1 MWFNKDVEDTVKN
14 LNSNIINGLS
24 SSDAKSRLEKNG
36 PNKLAGKKK
45 KSIIQLF
52 FSQINDV
59 MIYILIIAA
68 IISAFMGEIS
78 DAIIILIVI
87 LVNAIIGVVQESK
100 AEKALEALK
109 NMSTP
114 KALVKRD
121 GEIIEI
127 PSEEVVLGD
136 IVIIDAGR
144 YIPADLRLIES
155 ANLKIE
161 ESAFTGESLPA
172 EKIATTLNSEGDV
185 PIGDQNNM
193 AFMSTLATYGRGTGI
208 VVATGM
214 DTQIGKIAKMLDAE
228 EDDTTPLQKK
238 LAELGKVL
246 GFAAVGISLVMFIV
260 SMLQG
265 RDFMEM
271 FMTSISLAVA
281 AIPEGLPAIVAIVL
295 ALGVQR
301 MIKEN
306 AIIRKLPAVETL
318 GSVNIIC
325 SVVATGMDTQ
335 IGKIA
340 KMLDAEEDDTTPL
353 QKKLAELGK
362 VLGFAAVGISLVMF
376 IVSMLQGRD
385 FMEMFMTSIS
395 LAVAAIP
402 EGLPAIVAI
411 VLALGVQRM
420 IKENAIIRKL
430 PAVETL
436 GSVNIICSD
445 KTGTLTI
452 NKMTVKKYFANE
464 KLKNLDEVDIK
475 ESTSKL
481 LVEGMIL
488 CNDATSKDGSQTGD
502 PTEIALLDVGNKF
515 NIFKENLN
523 SIHKRVNEI
532 PFDSDRKLMTT
543 VNKYDNKDFV
553 FTKGAIDSILK
564 ISSKI
569 LINGS
574 IQDFSDE
581 LKANILN
588 ASNEMSDEALRVLA
602 LGYKIIENEHI
613 EIDSLEKD
621 LIFVGLMGMIDP
633 PRVEVKDSIVK
644 SKNAG
649 IRTIMITGDHK
660 NTAVAIAKELGIAEN
675 ISQAM
680 SGSEID
686 NYTDE
691 EFAKIVNNFRVFA
704 RVSPEHKV
712 KIVKAFKSHGNIVSM
727 TGDGVNDAPSLKA
740 ADIGVAMG
748 ITGTDVAKGA
758 ADMVLT
764 DDNFTT
770 IVKAVEE
777 GRNIFNNIKKS
788 ILFLL
793 SCNLGEVVALFFA
806 ILFNWATPL
815 LPIHILWVNL
825 ITDSFPALSL
835 GVDPGDESV
844 MDKNPRNPKESLFS
858 GRMGKLLVINGVLIG
873 VTTLF
878 AFKLGENLYPDSLR
892 HAQTMAF
899 VVLSVSQLF
908 FSFAMR
914 NETKSLFQVGI
925 FKNKWLIG
933 SLILGIVLQF
943 LVISIPFVASIF
955 KVYSLTLKDWIMVI
969 GISLIPFVINEII
982 KIFFRSNDKNKA

>member
-1 MWFNKDVEDTVKN
+1 MWFNKSSEEIIKE
-14 LNSNIINGLS
+14 LSSNVINGLS
-24 SSDAKSRLEKNG
+24 SADAKSRLEKNG
-36 PNKLAGKKK
+36 LNKLQGKKK
-45 KSIIQLF
+45 KSTFQLF
-52 FSQINDV
+52 LSQINDA
-59 MIYILIIAA
+59 MIYILLVAA
-68 IISAFMGEIS
+68 VISAIVGEIS

-87 LVNAIIGVVQESK
+87 FVNAIIGVIQESK

-121 GEIIEI
+121 GSIIEI

-136 IVIIDAGR
+136 IVVIDAGR

-161 ESAFTGESLPA
+161 ESAFTGESVPA
-172 EKIATTLNSEGDV
+172 EKNSDIIKEEKDV
-185 PIGDQNNM
+185 PIGDQHNM

-208 VVATGM
+208 VIATGM

-228 EDDTTPLQKK
+228 DENVTPLQKK
-238 LAELGKVL
+238 LAQLGKIL
-246 GFAAVGISLVMFIV
+246 GFAAVGISIVMFIV
-260 SMLQG
+260 SMFQG
-265 RDFMEM
+265 RDFLEM

-306 AIIRKLPAVETL
+306 AIIRKLP
-318 GSVNIIC
+318 S
-325 SVVATGMDTQ
+325 
-335 IGKIA
+335 
-340 KMLDAEEDDTTPL
+340 
-353 QKKLAELGK
+353 
-362 VLGFAAVGISLVMF
+362 
-376 IVSMLQGRD
+376 
-385 FMEMFMTSIS
+385 
-395 LAVAAIP
+395 
-402 EGLPAIVAI
+402 
-411 VLALGVQRM
+411 
-420 IKENAIIRKL
+420 
-430 PAVETL
+430 VETL

-452 NKMTVKKYFANE
+452 NKMTVKKFYINGE
-464 KLKNLDEVDIK
+464 TKNLEQIDIK
-475 ESTSKL
+475 NDESKL
-481 LVEGMIL
+481 LVDGMIL
-488 CNDATSKDGSQTGD
+488 CNDATSKDGVQTGD
-502 PTEIALLDVGNKF
+502 PTEVALIDVGNKI
-515 NIFKENLN
+515 NIFKDDLN
-523 SIHKRVNEI
+523 ELHKRVNEI

-543 VNKYDNKDFV
+543 VNTYDKNFNV

-564 ISSKI
+564 ISNKI
-569 LINGS
+569 LINGE
-574 IQDFSDE
+574 IKDFTKNE
-581 LKANILN
+581 KEKVLE
-588 ASNEMSDEALRVLA
+588 ASNLMSDDALRVLA
-602 LGYKIIENEHI
+602 LGYKV
-613 EIDSLEKD
+613 IDSEHVAIDELEKD

-633 PRVEVKDSIVK
+633 PREEVKGSIQT

-660 NTAVAIAKELGIAEN
+660 NTAVAIAKELGIAN
-675 ISQAM
+675 DISEAM

-686 NYTDE
+686 TYSDE
-691 EFAKIVNNFRVFA
+691 EFTKIVNDYRVFA

-712 KIVKAFKSHGNIVSM
+712 KIVKAFKAHGNIVSM

-770 IVKAVEE
+770 IISAVEE

-793 SCNLGEVVALFFA
+793 SCNLGEVITLFIA
-806 ILFNWATPL
+806 ILLNWAAPL

-835 GVDPGDESV
+835 GVDPGDKGV
-844 MDKNPRNPKESLFS
+844 MDLPPRNPKESLFA
-858 GRMGKLLVINGVLIG
+858 GRMGKLLILNGILIG

-878 AFKLGENLYPDSLR
+878 AFVLGEYLYPDSLR

-908 FSFAMR
+908 YSLAMR
-914 NETKSLFQVGI
+914 NETKSLFQVGV

-933 SLILGIVLQF
+933 SILLGILLQ
-943 LVISIPFVASIF
+943 LAIITIPFTATIF
-955 KVYSLTLKDWIMVI
+955 KVYSLTLKDWGLVI
-969 GISLIPFVINEII
+969 LISLIPFVINEII
-982 KIFFRSNDKNKA
+982 KIFFRMKDKK

>member
-1 MWFNKDVEDTVKN
+1 MWFNKSSEEIIKE
-14 LNSNIINGLS
+14 LSSNMINGLS
-24 SSDAKSRLEKNG
+24 SADAKSRLEKNG
-36 PNKLAGKKK
+36 LNKLQGKKK
-45 KSIIQLF
+45 KSTFQLF
-52 FSQINDV
+52 LSQINDV
-59 MIYILIIAA
+59 MIYILLIAA
-68 IISAFMGEIS
+68 IISAIVGEIS

-87 LVNAIIGVVQESK
+87 FVNAIIGVIQESK

-121 GEIIEI
+121 GSIIEI
-127 PSEEVVLGD
+127 PSEEVVVGD

-161 ESAFTGESLPA
+161 ESAFTGESVPA
-172 EKIATTLNSEGDV
+172 EKNSDIIKEKNDV
-185 PIGDQNNM
+185 PIGDQHNM

-208 VVATGM
+208 VIATGM
-214 DTQIGKIAKMLDAE
+214 DTQIGKIAKMLDE
-228 EDDTTPLQKK
+228 EDENTTPLQKK
-238 LAELGKVL
+238 LAQLGKTL
-246 GFAAVGISLVMFIV
+246 GFAAVGISIIMFIV
-260 SMLQG
+260 SMFQG
-265 RDFMEM
+265 RDFLEM

-306 AIIRKLPAVETL
+306 AIIRKLP
-318 GSVNIIC
+318 S
-325 SVVATGMDTQ
+325 
-335 IGKIA
+335 
-340 KMLDAEEDDTTPL
+340 
-353 QKKLAELGK
+353 
-362 VLGFAAVGISLVMF
+362 
-376 IVSMLQGRD
+376 
-385 FMEMFMTSIS
+385 
-395 LAVAAIP
+395 
-402 EGLPAIVAI
+402 
-411 VLALGVQRM
+411 
-420 IKENAIIRKL
+420 
-430 PAVETL
+430 VETL

-452 NKMTVKKYFANE
+452 NKMTVKKFYVNGDT
-464 KLKNLDEVDIK
+464 KNLEEIDIK
-475 ESTSKL
+475 NTESKL
-481 LVEGMIL
+481 LVDGMIL
-488 CNDATSKDGSQTGD
+488 CNDATSKDGVQTGD
-502 PTEIALLDVGNKF
+502 PTEVALIDVGNKI
-515 NIFKENLN
+515 NIFKEELN
-523 SIHKRVNEI
+523 KDHKRVNEI

-543 VNKYDNKDFV
+543 VNTYDKGFNV

-564 ISSKI
+564 ISNKI
-569 LINGS
+569 LINGE
-574 IQDFSDE
+574 IKNFTPE
-581 LKANILN
+581 EKEKVLKA
-588 ASNEMSDEALRVLA
+588 SNSMSDDALRVLA
-602 LGYKIIENEHI
+602 LGYKVIDNEHVA
-613 EIDSLEKD
+613 IDDLEKD

-633 PRVEVKDSIVK
+633 PREEVKGSIQV

-660 NTAVAIAKELGIAEN
+660 NTAVAIAKELGIAN
-675 ISQAM
+675 DISEAM

-686 NYTDE
+686 TYSDE
-691 EFAKIVNNFRVFA
+691 EFTKIVNNYRVFA

-712 KIVKAFKSHGNIVSM
+712 KIVKAFKAHGNIVSM

-770 IVKAVEE
+770 IVSAVEE

-793 SCNLGEVVALFFA
+793 SCNLGEVVALFVA
-806 ILFNWATPL
+806 ILLNWAAPL

-835 GVDPGDESV
+835 GVDPGDEGV
-844 MDKNPRNPKESLFS
+844 MELPPRNPKESLFS
-858 GRMGKLLVINGVLIG
+858 GRMGKLLILNGILIG
-873 VTTLF
+873 ANTLF
-878 AFKLGENLYPDSLR
+878 AFVLGEYLYPDSLR

-908 FSFAMR
+908 YSLSMR
-914 NETKSLFQVGI
+914 NETKSLFQVGV
-925 FKNKWLIG
+925 FKNKWLICSVLFG
-933 SLILGIVLQF
+933 ILLQF
-943 LVISIPFVASIF
+943 AIITIPFTATIF
-955 KVYSLTLKDWIMVI
+955 KVYSLTLKDWGIVI
-969 GISLIPFVINEII
+969 LISLIPFVINEII
-982 KIFFRSNDKNKA
+982 KIFFRMKDKK